1 MSSTWR
7 NYPELP
13 ADLTVIE
20 GMVAHGFFFAT
31 AAGPCLT
38 ALSPVTGETEG
49 RTNLSDCNIHPQNI
63 YASCF
68 GALQSI

>member
-1 MSSTWR
+1 MSSIWR

-13 ADLTVIE
+13 ADLAAPE
-20 GMVAHGFFFAT
+20 GMETHGFFFAT
-31 AAGPCLT
+31 AAGSCRTPLY
-38 ALSPVTGETEG
+38 PVTGETVN
-49 RTNLSDCNIHPQNI
+49 RTYGSGCNIHPQNI